1 MKAYRMLITDDDE
14 IVCGAIRNYLLK
26 TFPCLKDV
34 WTAKDGE
41 EAFQICREQKPDI
54 VFTDIAMPKCGGL
67 EFVKRIHEIDFNPKV
82 VIISAHEN
90 FSFAQDAVRLGV
102 EDYLIKPILPGK
114 IKEITQKILDKL
126 NNYERLQQNIND
138 MVSRYQENL
147 PVLQERF
154 FHALLY
160 ENMSEKRIMERA
172 AAVELDFK
180 GACYTTA
187 VLKVEHY
194 GKRSPI
200 ETEQFTDF
208 LTKIADAVFP
218 GKTKVYNVVMG
229 GGNAVLFIMSKN
241 PDRRSLFRIVNNS
254 LNGILAGAR
263 KHYGVKLNG
272 AVGRQYKSPARIRQS
287 YQEALSAQNIN
298 EGKNWDTICNYEEVS
313 SEKAIAY
320 KPDGDL
326 EHKLLQDVKY
336 KTFQECSDLINQ
348 MGEQM
353 RNVPY
358 LKYEYIKTYF
368 LKLAVLMHRDFQNAN
383 DGTALPETDFNQ
395 LLQTQEMDECME
407 WFRPFVSRIIYAY
420 QELNEEKGSV
430 LVNKAKHIIN
440 DHISDP
446 EFNIDDVSA
455 DLYIS
460 ANYLRQIFK
469 QQSEETFGEYLIR
482 IRMEKA
488 KDILKTPDIK
498 IHEIAEATG
507 FSNQRYFAVCF
518 KKRFNQTPTEYRE
531 KCIVNFAENFHEKC

>member
-1 MKAYRMLITDDDE
+1 MKPYRMLIADDDE

-26 TFPCLKDV
+26 TFSCLKDV
-34 WTAKDGE
+34 WTARDGE

-67 EFVKRIHEIDFNPKV
+67 EFIKRIQEMEFNPKV

-102 EDYLIKPILPGK
+102 EDYLIKPILPEK
-114 IKEITQKILDKL
+114 IKDITQKILDKL
-126 NNYERLQQNIND
+126 NNYERLQQNINE

-154 FHALLY
+154 FHTLLY
-160 ENMSEKRIMERA
+160 ENMNEKRIMERA

-180 GACYTTA
+180 GECYTVA

-200 ETEQFTDF
+200 ETEQFTEF

-218 GKTKVYNVVMG
+218 EQTKVYKIVMG
-229 GGNAVLFIMSKN
+229 GGNAVLFVISEN
-241 PDRRSLFRIVNNS
+241 PDRHSLFRIVNNS
-254 LNGILAGAR
+254 LNGMLAGAR
-263 KHYGVKLNG
+263 KHYGVNLNG
-272 AVGRQYKSPARIRQS
+272 AVGRQYKSPERIRQS
-287 YQEALSAQNIN
+287 YQEALTAQSIN
-298 EGKNWDTICNYEEVS
+298 EGKNWDSICNYEEVS
-313 SEKAIAY
+313 SERAVSY
-320 KPDGDL
+320 KPDGNL
-326 EHKLLQDVKY
+326 EHKLLQNVKY
-336 KTFQECSDLINQ
+336 KTFQECGDLIDQ

-353 RNVPY
+353 RNIPY

-368 LKLAVLMHRDFQNAN
+368 LKLAVLIHRDFQNAN
-383 DGTALPETDFNQ
+383 DGTALQEIDFNQ
-395 LLQTQEMDECME
+395 LLQTEETEECIE
-407 WFRPFVSRIIYAY
+407 WFRQFVSRIIYAY
-420 QELNEEKGSV
+420 QGLNEEKGSV

-488 KDILKTPDIK
+488 KEMLKTPDIK

-507 FSNQRYFAVCF
+507 FSNQRYFSVCF

-531 KCIVNFAENFHEKC
+531 KCIPYFAENFYKKC